1 MEALFRM
8 KNKLN
13 LCKQFL
19 ASNIGIIF
27 FYLTPLATFLM
38 VEVLEFGG
46 SDSEC
51 MLPNSFAFWANLMFY
66 YGVFLLF
73 RAVTGRTRF
82 SIIFLNLVF
91 LIFGII
97 NYYSIDIRNSPVVPW
112 DLYAIGTAAQ
122 ALDGFTWTIP
132 PQVIA
137 CVAGCII
144 WWVITMRM
152 KFPVPKVRG
161 RVEAFA
167 ASAVMLTAFT
177 LIATVGRDNF
187 YISAWRQVTANR
199 RNGMALNFTINMDSL
214 FNEAPSDYSKENAN
228 TILSSVSSENTTEA
242 TAEQP
247 NIIAIMDETFADL
260 SILGDLNLENVDDV
274 MPFVHSLS
282 EDDNAIT
289 GQLVVPAF
297 GGGTCNTEYE
307 YLTSNT
313 YTFFKSGSYPMLQYI
328 HDETESLGSVLSE
341 QGYKTVAMHPYYG
354 SGWGRN
360 RAYPL
365 MGFDTF
371 LDIDSFD
378 EETTEYLRRYVS
390 DNSSFDKIIETYES
404 NNEESDDPLFMFNV
418 TMQNHCGYDTV
429 YDNFPETVEFEYDS
443 LYPYTKQYLS
453 LIQESDRAIQRLVE
467 YFSEQ
472 DEPTIIVFF
481 GDHMPYIENSF
492 YNHLTLYSTKT
503 DAEIEMDKHTVP
515 FFIWANYDIE
525 GYDAGRISANYLG
538 PMTLEVAG
546 AQMSEYQEYVYSLK
560 KEYPVISATGCIDKD
575 GIFVPLEMAAQDL
588 HDYKIVQYENVFDSE
603 GSNTGSS
610 QSAAGSAAS

>member
-1 MEALFRM
+1 M
-8 KNKLN
+8 KNKLI

-19 ASNIGIIF
+19 ASNIEMIF
-27 FYLTPLATFLM
+27 FYLSPLATFMM

-51 MLPNSFAFWANLMFY
+51 MLPNSLAFWANLMFY
-66 YGVFLLF
+66 YGIFLLF

-91 LIFGII
+91 LIFGVI

-112 DLYAIGTAAQ
+112 DLYAVGTAVQ

-137 CVAGCII
+137 CIVGCLI

-152 KFPVPKVRG
+152 KFPVPKMRG
-161 RVEAFA
+161 RMGSLA
-167 ASAVMLTAFT
+167 ASAAMLTVFT
-177 LIATVGRDNF
+177 LIATVGRGNF
-187 YISAWRQVTANR
+187 YFSTWRQVTANR
-199 RNGMALNFTINMDSL
+199 RNGMVLNFTMNMDSL
-214 FNEAPSDYSKENAN
+214 FNEAPTDYSKENAN
-228 TILSSVSSENTTEA
+228 TILSSVSREENTEST
-242 TAEQP
+242 TQQP
-247 NIIAIMDETFADL
+247 NIIAIMDETFSDL

-297 GGGTCNTEYE
+297 GGGTCNSEYE
-307 YLTSNT
+307 FLTSNT
-313 YTFFKSGSYPMLQYI
+313 YAFFKSGSYPMLQYV
-328 HDETESLGSVLSE
+328 HSETESLASVLSE
-341 QGYKTVAMHPYYG
+341 QGYYTVAMHPYYG

-371 LDIDSFD
+371 YDIDDFD
-378 EETTEYLRRYVS
+378 SETTEYLRRYVS
-390 DNSSFDKIIETYES
+390 DNASFDKIIETYEA
-404 NNEESDDPLFMFNV
+404 NNAESDDPLFLFNV

-429 YDNFPETVEFEYDS
+429 YSNFPETVEFESDS

-453 LIQESDRAIQRLVE
+453 LIQESDRAIQQLVE
-467 YFSEQ
+467 YFSQQ

-481 GDHMPYIENSF
+481 GDHMPYIEDSF
-492 YNHLTLYSTKT
+492 YDNLTRYSTKT
-503 DAEIEMDKHTVP
+503 GAEIQMDKHTVP

-546 AQMSEYQEYVYSLK
+546 AQMSEYEEYVYSLK
-560 KEYPVISATGCIDKD
+560 EEYPVISAVGCINKD

-588 HDYKIVQYENVFDSE
+588 HDYKIVQYEYVFDSDD
-603 GSNTGSS
+603 STDTGSGETS
-610 QSAAGSAAS
+610 AGSAAS